1 MGDIDIRNVADAKV
15 DASSWGPYVRFEH
28 DTLDSRYFPYQGAY
42 WDIKGGYSAV
52 RLDDSSDI
60 NDRYEGVNYH
70 LAMIKPWSWDRHS
83 LNLLLEGGGS
93 TSQEEYPLFVQDLG
107 GLFRMSGFQRY
118 QLSGRYSL
126 FGGLR
131 YIYRV
136 ADNDFGALRAPLY
149 LGGSIE
155 QGGVWNSGRDISVES
170 SFTAGSVYVGVES
183 FLGPIFLG
191 YGMAEGG
198 NDMFYLQLGSTF
210 E

>member
-1 MGDIDIRNVADAKV
+1 MS
-15 DASSWGPYVRFEH
+15 ASNTILSIAATSLSGRLLGH
-28 DTLDSRYFPYQGAY
+28 Q
-42 WDIKGGYSAV
+42 GGYSAV
-52 RLDDSSDI
+52 RLDDNDTI

-70 LAMIKPWSWDRHS
+70 LAMVKPWSWDRHS

-93 TSQEEYPLFVQDLG
+93 TSQEELPLFVQDLG

-136 ADNDFGALRAPLY
+136 ADNDFGAAGAALS
-149 LGGSIE
+149 GGSLE
-155 QGGVWNSGRDISVES
+155 QGGGGTGRRHQHGG
-170 SFTAGSVYVGVES
+170 SFTAGSVYVGWS

-191 YGMAEGG
+191 YGMAEGATTCSICNWAAHSNNG
-198 NDMFYLQLGSTF
+198 QMMPFVNLFWCAIYLLVKHQQL
-210 E
+210 